1 MTSLARKWIK
11 LRNQAASF
19 FESQKGNLILKIL
32 HYLIL
37 AGVLVWLGYKLYQV
51 GWQEVLQHLPVNPA
65 FYMIYPLLYL
75 SNPIVQIT
83 IYRCTW
89 EFNVLKSVPA
99 FLIKRIM
106 NAEVLGYSGEVYFF
120 AWLKNEISVKSRK
133 IVEVLRDYNIISAGS
148 TNIMSI
154 LLLSGY
160 LIFGQLELSHLME
173 DLNLLYFGAGAV
185 IVIVFFALA
194 YRFRKYLYSTSLK
207 MTLFV
212 GGMHMVR
219 MLSGLFVQIILWSI
233 AIPEVPLNIWIT
245 YTALAVIV
253 SRIPISN
260 KQLIFVGL
268 GVGMSGNLGVSEAAI
283 FGLFGSIAALEKLT
297 SFLLFTVFAIS
308 GRFGSMMDEEKAEYK
323 MLRAGKGLGEGE
335 RE

>member
-19 FESQKGNLILKIL
+19 FKSQKGNLILKIL

-65 FYMIYPLLYL
+65 FYLIYPLLYL
-75 SNPIVQIT
+75 SNPVVQII

-89 EFNVLKSVPA
+89 EFNVLKSIPA

-120 AWLKNEISVKSRK
+120 AWLKKEISVKSRK

-160 LIFGQLELSHLME
+160 LIFGQLELSHLMG

-185 IVIVFFALA
+185 IVIVFFALT
-194 YRFRKYLYSTSLK
+194 YRFRKYIYSTSLK
-207 MTLFV
+207 MTSFV
-212 GGMHMVR
+212 GGMHMIR
-219 MLSGLFVQIILWSI
+219 MVSGLFIQIVLWSI

-268 GVGMSGNLGVSEAAI
+268 GVGISDNLGIPEAAV

-297 SFLLFTVFAIS
+297 SFFLFAVFAIS
-308 GRFGSMMDEEKAEYK
+308 GRFGSIMDEEKAEYK
-323 MLRAGKGLGEGE
+323 MLRAGKGFGDGE

>member
-19 FESQKGNLILKIL
+19 LESQKGSLILKTI

-51 GWQEVLQHLPVNPA
+51 GWQEVLQHLPVNPV
-65 FYMIYPLLYL
+65 FYLIYPLLYL
-75 SNPIVQIT
+75 SNPIVQII

-89 EFNVLKSVPA
+89 KFNVLKSIPA

-120 AWLKNEISVKSRK
+120 AWLKNEIRIKSRT
-133 IVEVLRDYNIISAGS
+133 IVETLRDYNIISAGS

-160 LIFGQLELSHLME
+160 LVFGQLELSHLMG

-185 IVIVFFALA
+185 IVIIFFALA

-207 MTLFV
+207 MTSFV
-212 GGMHMVR
+212 GAMHMVR
-219 MLSGLFVQIILWSI
+219 MLSGLFIQIILWTI
-233 AIPEVPLNIWIT
+233 AIPEVPLHIWIT

-268 GVGMSGNLGVSEAAI
+268 GVGMSGSLGVSEAAI

-297 SFLLFTVFAIS
+297 SFLLFAIFAVT
-308 GRFGSMMDEEKAEYK
+308 GRFSSMMDREKAEYK
-323 MLRAGKGLGEGE
+323 MLRAGRG
-335 RE
+335 

>member
-1 MTSLARKWIK
+1 MTTLARKWIK
-11 LRNQAASF
+11 LRNQAALFIKSPT
-19 FESQKGNLILKIL
+19 GNLVLKII
-32 HYLIL
+32 HYLVL
-37 AGVLVWLGYKLYQV
+37 AGILIWLGYKLYSV
-51 GWQEVLQHLPVNPA
+51 GWQEVLRHLPADPA
-65 FYMIYPLLYL
+65 FYLIYPLLYL
-75 SNPIVQIT
+75 PNPIIQII
-83 IYRCTW
+83 IYRRTW
-89 EFNVLKSVPA
+89 EFNVLRSIPA

-120 AWLKNEISVKSRK
+120 AWIKNQVNVKSRK
-133 IVEVLRDYNIISAGS
+133 IVETVRDYNIISAGS

-154 LLLSGY
+154 LLLAGY
-160 LIFGQLELSHLME
+160 LVFGQMEMSHLME

-219 MLSGLFVQIILWSI
+219 MLSGLIIQIILWSI
-233 AIPEVPLNIWIT
+233 AIPDVPLNIWIT

-268 GVGMSGNLGVSEAAI
+268 GVGMSDNLGIPEAAI

-297 SFLLFTVFAIS
+297 SFLIFVLIAGS
-308 GRFGSMMDEEKAEYK
+308 GRFGSIMDKEKAEYK
-323 MLRAGKGLGEGE
+323 MLRTGK
-335 RE
+335 